1 MEVPAI
7 LTREEFNEVQELMR
21 SRASQLKAPRFVSGT
36 TVLGGI
42 CFCADCGGAMT
53 LRTSGKKE
61 SYRYYTCCT
70 KARQGQTGCKGRSIP
85 TDRLEAIVVEHIEE
99 RLLAPERIVE
109 LLSGVLD
116 RRASQAD
123 QFRDHIA
130 KLRRQAADADA
141 KLTRLYDAIESGL
154 ADTGDENLKTR
165 LKELR
170 MVRDSAKTDADRAE
184 ARASDRSADLTPEIV
199 KRFAGEAKRRLR
211 TDAGDYRRHHLQAL
225 AQRIEVGEDAIRI
238 TGTRTHLLR
247 VLAGEGA
254 GPPLRGVGHSR
265 SAGLVVETTAN
276 EVRTFVPNWLAT
288 DLLINVTTFFRASQV
303 YAVLQE
309 RIVPDLVRSRMPDKS
324 LRIWIAGCSTGE
336 EAYSLAM
343 LFQEEIT
350 RTRSNI
356 KLQVFASDADPDAVA
371 IARDGFYPGTIEA
384 NVSQAR
390 LQRFFRRE
398 DHGYRVLPE
407 LRAAV
412 IFTVQDL
419 LSDPP
424 FSRLDLV
431 SCRNVLIYLGV
442 AAQAK
447 VISLFD
453 FALNEAGVLLLGNS
467 ETIGDAGGRFE
478 VISKTERLY
487 RHVAGSQPRGGDRP
501 AIAAAH
507 MSVKPHPAHGKSPSR
522 QAALANL
529 CRQMVLDTHAPAAVL
544 INGKHEC
551 LYLLGPTDRYLQV
564 AAGASTH
571 DLLSMARQS
580 VRHRLAA
587 TLQKASQEDA
597 RVIVAGGQMDRDGM
611 RMAFNIDV
619 QPVLSEG
626 EKLRL
631 VCFVDQPSR
640 KQ

>member
-1 MEVPAI
+1 MTTTAQPGPAAAKRAVFYLRVSTGRQAEQDLSIPDQGRQAQAYCETRGYQAVGEYVEAGASATDDRRPEFQKMMDAAAARPPTFDTIIVHSFSRFFRDQFQLEFYVRRLAKNGVRLVSITQDLGEDPMSVMMRQIMALFDEYQSKENAKHTLRAMRENARQGFWNGSRPPFGYRVVAAEQRGARTKKKLEVDPIQEEHVRLMFRLARIGDGDRGPLGTRLIADYLNTRGIRTSQGGRWGLGAVHQILTRTTYVGEHRFNVYSWRKKEDKPDDEVVTMEVPAI

-276 EVRTFVPNWLAT
+276 EVRTFVPNWL
-288 DLLINVTTFFRASQV
+288 
-303 YAVLQE
+303 
-309 RIVPDLVRSRMPDKS
+309 
-324 LRIWIAGCSTGE
+324 
-336 EAYSLAM
+336 
-343 LFQEEIT
+343 
-350 RTRSNI
+350 
-356 KLQVFASDADPDAVA
+356 
-371 IARDGFYPGTIEA
+371 
-384 NVSQAR
+384 
-390 LQRFFRRE
+390 
-398 DHGYRVLPE
+398 PE
-407 LRAAV
+407 
-412 IFTVQDL
+412 
-419 LSDPP
+419 
-424 FSRLDLV
+424 
-431 SCRNVLIYLGV
+431 
-442 AAQAK
+442 
-447 VISLFD
+447 
-453 FALNEAGVLLLGNS
+453 
-467 ETIGDAGGRFE
+467 
-478 VISKTERLY
+478 
-487 RHVAGSQPRGGDRP
+487 
-501 AIAAAH
+501 
-507 MSVKPHPAHGKSPSR
+507 
-522 QAALANL
+522 
-529 CRQMVLDTHAPAAVL
+529 
-544 INGKHEC
+544 
-551 LYLLGPTDRYLQV
+551 
-564 AAGASTH
+564 
-571 DLLSMARQS
+571 
-580 VRHRLAA
+580 
-587 TLQKASQEDA
+587 
-597 RVIVAGGQMDRDGM
+597 
-611 RMAFNIDV
+611 
-619 QPVLSEG
+619 
-626 EKLRL
+626 
-631 VCFVDQPSR
+631 
-640 KQ
+640 